1 MRLQE
6 LFNSH
11 LTAFVAVITKL
22 EDFPFQKGV
31 LSLTHGGGAA
41 RQDAQ
46 GILGW
51 GYLFPPFTHN
61 PLQSFL

>member
-22 EDFPFQKGV
+22 EDFPFQKGA
-31 LSLTHGGGAA
+31 LSLTQSVGAA

-51 GYLFPPFTHN
+51 GYFFPPFTHN
-61 PLQSFL
+61 PLQPFL